1 MKENLAKL
9 FILILG
15 VILFIYTFPLSV
27 CLFLFFTFFV
37 MFIWVVYILFEIY
50 INDDDNEN
58 GLT

>member
-27 CLFLFFTFFV
+27 CMFLVFTFFV
-37 MFIWVVYILFEIY
+37 IFIWAVVYLLFEIY
-50 INDDDNEN
+50 MNDDNEN